1 MTPHTNR
8 RGVSERCRCYRLSAR
23 TREYL
28 TLTFAAMSLAVVPV
42 ARAVWRLTNG

>member
-1 MTPHTNR
+1 MTR
-8 RGVSERCRCYRLSAR
+8 R

-42 ARAVWRLTNG
+42 ACACMELCK

>member
-1 MTPHTNR
+1 MTR
-8 RGVSERCRCYRLSAR
+8 R

-42 ARAVWRLTNG
+42 ACAVLEMMTQ

>member
-1 MTPHTNR
+1 MTR
-8 RGVSERCRCYRLSAR
+8 R

-42 ARAVWRLTNG
+42 ALAALELFR